1 MIDKDYKAGTQRGS
15 SNYNQVITL
24 VATPKKDKDIAPQA
38 GKIIEALVAA
48 KDHKL
53 TVGELVGTDG
63 STESAWE
70 KAGGVTDQTPMDI
83 WRHYK
88 KKLITAGYVTV
99 S

>member
-1 MIDKDYKAGTQRGS
+1 MTIDKNYKAETQRGS
-15 SNYNQVITL
+15 SNFNQVITL
-24 VATPKKDKDIAPQA
+24 VATPKVKIASQA

-70 KAGGVTDQTPMDI
+70 KAGGVTKQTPADI
-83 WRHYK
+83 WTYYRAR
-88 KKLITAGYVTV
+88 LIKEGYITV

>member
-1 MIDKDYKAGTQRGS
+1 MTIDKNYKAETQRGS

-24 VATPKKDKDIAPQA
+24 VATPKVKIAAQA
-38 GKIIEALVAA
+38 GVIIEALLAA
-48 KDHKL
+48 KDHTL

-70 KAGGVTDQTPMDI
+70 KAGGETVQPVTRI
-83 WRHYK
+83 WSCYK
-88 KKLITAGYVTV
+88 QPLIDGGYITV